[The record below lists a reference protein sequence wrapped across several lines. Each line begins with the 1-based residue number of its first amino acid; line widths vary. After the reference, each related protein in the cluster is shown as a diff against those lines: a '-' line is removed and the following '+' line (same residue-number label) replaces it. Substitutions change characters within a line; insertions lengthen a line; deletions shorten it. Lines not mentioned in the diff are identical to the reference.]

1 MATRKPKSH
10 TPKSRAREGA
20 SIVKAIFDAAESM
33 GIADQNL
40 VEQLT
45 GQVLQRLGAA
55 PTLPG
60 MEDLVAPQ
68 ATPEMIMAAV
78 KEVVPKPAPVK
89 VKAVVKEVPP
99 PHTPTE
105 PGTLQLTENAVRVLE
120 RRYLRKDDKGQP
132 TETAEQMFRRVAQ
145 NIAKAELLYDGQEES
160 PHQEQEFYNIMTS
173 LEFLP
178 NSPTLMNAGRDLQQ
192 LSACFVLPVG
202 DSMEDIFDAV
212 KYTALIQK
220 SGGGTGFSFSRLRP
234 EGDFVGS
241 TSGVASGPVSFMKI
255 FDVTTEVTKQGG
267 TRRGA
272 NMGILSIHH
281 PDIREFITAKA
292 DPAAFIN
299 FNISVAATDS
309 FMQAVE
315 SDTDYDLINPRTGQV
330 HSRLRAREVFDL
342 VVDSAW
348 SSGDPGVVF
357 IDRINETNPT
367 PHLGSIEATNPCGE
381 QPLLPYESC
390 NLGSINLA
398 RMVRLVKG
406 HYDMDW
412 DKLERVVTAA
422 VRFLDDVI
430 DMNSYPTPQIAEMTR
445 SNRKIGLGVM
455 GFADALL
462 QLGIPYDSEE
472 ALVLGGEVMAFIS
485 QKADA
490 ASEALGGQRGTFPTF
505 PGSRY
510 DSPGQPRLRNSTRT
524 TIAPTGTLSIIAGCS
539 SGIEPLYALYFERNI
554 LDNQRFVELNPIFE
568 DIAREEGFHSQE
580 LIQTLADG
588 TPLKDIKGVP
598 ERVNR
603 LFVTAHDVTPEW
615 HVRMQAAFQNYTDNA
630 VSKTVNLPHHTTR
643 EDVSRVYHM
652 AFKQGLKGITIFR
665 DGSKGAQVLSVPG
678 AGPGEAK
685 VMVEAATLRQALR
698 RSPESSGQGETLTP
712 RRRGK
717 ELLGVTEKVTTGC
730 GNIYVTVNSDGQG
743 VCELFAS
750 LGKAG
755 GCASAQLEATSR
767 LTSMALRSGVDIPSL
782 VKHLKGIRCSNV
794 AWDGGHAVLSCADAI
809 ARVLEKHQAGLKA
822 PEAA

>member
-1 MATRKPKSH
+1 
-10 TPKSRAREGA
+10 
-20 SIVKAIFDAAESM
+20 
-33 GIADQNL
+33 
-40 VEQLT
+40 
-45 GQVLQRLGAA
+45 
-55 PTLPG
+55 
-60 MEDLVAPQ
+60 
-68 ATPEMIMAAV
+68 
-78 KEVVPKPAPVK
+78 
-89 VKAVVKEVPP
+89 
-99 PHTPTE
+99 
-105 PGTLQLTENAVRVLE
+105 ENAMRVLE
-120 RRYLRKDDKGQP
+120 RRYLLKDDKGQP
-132 TETAEQMFRRVAQ
+132 TETAEQMFRRVAH
-145 NIAKAELLYDGQEES
+145 NIAQAELFYNGREES
-160 PHQEQEFYNIMTS
+160 PQQEQEFYNIMTS

-202 DSMEDIFDAV
+202 DSMEDIFDSV

-255 FDVTTEVTKQGG
+255 FDITTDVTKQGG

-272 NMGILSIHH
+272 NMGILSVHH

-292 DPAAFIN
+292 NPGAFIN
-299 FNISVAATDS
+299 FNISVAVTDA

-315 SDTDYDLINPRTGQV
+315 ADTGYEVTNPRTGQV
-330 HSRLRAREVFDL
+330 HSRLRAREVFDMI
-342 VVDSAW
+342 VNSAW

-357 IDRINETNPT
+357 IDRINEANPT

-390 NLGSINLA
+390 NLGSVNLA
-398 RMVRLVKG
+398 RMVRRVNG
-406 HYDMDW
+406 HYEINW
-412 DKLERVVTAA
+412 GRLEGVVTAA

-430 DMNSYPTPQIAEMTR
+430 DMNNYPTPQIAEMTR

-462 QLGIPYDSEE
+462 RLGIPYDSED
-472 ALVLGGEVMAFIS
+472 ALKLGAEVMGFIS

-490 ASEALGGQRGTFPTF
+490 ASEALSRQRGTFPTF

-554 LDNQRFVELNPIFE
+554 LDNQRFVELNSIFE
-568 DIAREEGFHSQE
+568 EIAHEEGFHSQE
-580 LIQTLADG
+580 LIQALADG
-588 TPLKDIKGVP
+588 TPLKDINVVP
-598 ERVNR
+598 KRVKR

-615 HVRMQAAFQNYTDNA
+615 HVRMQAAFQGFTDNA
-630 VSKTVNLPHHTTR
+630 VSKTVNLPHHTTK

-678 AGPGEAK
+678 AANTEEK
-685 VMVEAATLRQALR
+685 LLVEAATIRQAR
-698 RSPESSGQGETLTP
+698 GETLTP

-743 VCELFAS
+743 ACELFAS

-767 LTSMALRSGVDIPSL
+767 LTSMALRSGVDTPSL

-809 ARVLEKHQAGLKA
+809 ARVLEKHQEGIKSTHSAGQGDNGSSS
-822 PEAA
+822 AAVMEPPAIISGNMAGMCPDCGSGLIFQEGCYLCHACGYTKCT